1 MGIGMPHLKAAYAS
15 YHHYRGDMRKFWSWM
30 LRLLGPALLL
40 IFLLNSN
47 LNELYA
53 ILINADPAPILLSL
67 VLIFPFLFIK
77 AWRWRVLMHTMDMD
91 MPQLT
96 ATGLYNVGIYLGSVT
111 PGQAGDFIKAW
122 YLRDRGYP
130 LAPALLSVI
139 LDRLCDL
146 LVMALL
152 AIVGIFALGQL
163 LPSRELQTA
172 VTVLMLSGIAVL
184 TVLLVMRRPREWV
197 LTVVLPRILPTRM
210 QESLH
215 RWNEQMSGLHL
226 TPRLIV
232 LVMGASLIS
241 AMFTFYR
248 LWLLFVS
255 VDVLIPLYIVVGA
268 SALIAVAQV
277 LPISIGGVG
286 VRDAILIAVVTAPQ
300 YGSYSVEQALAV
312 SALFLLITVQHILF
326 GFILSFWFP
335 IGRLS
340 AQAATATDAPE
351 APAS

>member
-1 MGIGMPHLKAAYAS
+1 
-15 YHHYRGDMRKFWSWM
+15 MRKFWSWM

-53 ILINADPAPILLSL
+53 ILINADPWPIIWSL
-67 VLIFPFLFIK
+67 ILIFPFLFIK
-77 AWRWRVLMHTMDMD
+77 AWRWRVLMQTMGMD

-96 ATGLYNVGIYLGSVT
+96 ATALYNVGIYLGSVT

-122 YLRDRGYP
+122 YLKDRGYP

-146 LVMALL
+146 IVMASL
-152 AIVGIFALGQL
+152 AVVGIFALGQL
-163 LPSRELQTA
+163 LPQRELQTA
-172 VTVLMLSGIAVL
+172 VTVLMLTGLAVL
-184 TVLLVMRRPREWV
+184 TVLLVAQRPREWL
-197 LTVVLPRILPTRM
+197 LTVVLPRILPKRM
-210 QESLH
+210 QESLL
-215 RWNEQMSGLHL
+215 RWNEQMSSLSL
-226 TPRLIV
+226 TPRLIA

-248 LWLLFVS
+248 LWLLFIS
-255 VDVLIPLYIVVGA
+255 VEVFVPLYIVIGA

-300 YGSYSVEQALAV
+300 YGGYSVEQALAV
-312 SALFLLITVQHILF
+312 SALFLLITVQHIVF
-326 GFILSFWFP
+326 GFMLSFWFP
-335 IGRLS
+335 IGRLTAA
-340 AQAATATDAPE
+340 AQTPSGDVPQAPVR
-351 APAS
+351 